1 MKSMANNHKSTIL
14 IVDDRPANI
23 LALEKLLEKNDR
35 VFINAITGQDALK
48 IALNK
53 EIDLI
58 ILDVQMPGMDGFEV
72 AQILQSNKRTKDIPV
87 IFASAEK
94 REHKFMIKG
103 YEEGAVDYLNKP
115 LDPDITR
122 AKVAVLLKLQS
133 QKKELLEKNYALV
146 KYGLLINNS
155 ADLIGIIDAVTLK
168 FEEVN
173 NAFTTV
179 LGYEREELKGS
190 SLLFYLDDKDRGTVA
205 KFIEQPKDRLSFETC
220 IYCKNRTLKWLHW
233 HVVVKDEKWFAN
245 ARDITE
251 IKQVEEIRNYLA
263 TVVKQSNDAI
273 YLHDNEGKII
283 SWNEGAEKIYG
294 YSENEA
300 LQMSVW
306 NIIPGYLQN
315 SMQEILNSITRGE
328 KILSLETKRITK
340 HGKVI
345 DVLFSATAIMDQ
357 YNNLKSIAITEQEI
371 TQQKI
376 ADEQIRQLHQDLQ
389 KNIVQLQE
397 TNKELESFSYSISHD
412 LRAPLR
418 ALNGYAHILEED
430 YAAKLDEGGVRILNF
445 IKGNSYKMSTLI
457 DDLLNFSKLGRKEI
471 SKSTINMDEL
481 VLEVVNGLKSTANN
495 ANFKI
500 SHFPAAFADYA
511 LLRQVLINLLSNA
524 IKYSGKKEKIEIEI
538 SCITEK
544 DKTVYFVKDN
554 GTGFDMQYA
563 AKLFGVFQRLH
574 GTEYEG
580 TGVGLAIVHRII
592 SKHGGRVWAESE
604 PDKGAC
610 FYFSLPEAPSAEN
623 QPSDNNGTISNAH
636 VVH

>member
-1 MKSMANNHKSTIL
+1 MANNHKSTIL